1 MKAYYKN
8 VGLSTL
14 CDLFGYTRQA
24 WYAHQNRQERRLF
37 DESIIIQAV
46 KRERSEA
53 RRIGTRTLFGILHE
67 EFKAHGIKMGRDAFF
82 EVLRQHDLLIRPQ
95 QKYTI
100 TTNSHHR
107 FRKYPNLTLGLQVE
121 QSERIWVSD
130 ITYIR
135 VGQGFYYL
143 ILITDAYSRKIVGY
157 NFANTMDAA
166 FCVQTLQNALAQRDY
181 PEREL
186 IHHSD
191 RGIQYC
197 SKKYTEV
204 LLQNSVKISMTE
216 NGSPYE
222 NALAERM
229 NRTLKDHFDLGRT
242 FSSAFEA
249 KRAVEISIKYYNGRR
264 PHSSCDLMTPNEAHK
279 KQGVLKKHWKTPAER
294 KLNQSKHQELEST
307 TAH

>member
-1 MKAYYKN
+1 VPNGRKN
-8 VGLSTL
+8 ESLLQTCRS
-14 CDLFGYTRQA
+14 
-24 WYAHQNRQERRLF
+24 F
-37 DESIIIQAV
+37 DFISIIIQAI

-53 RRIGTRTLFGILHE
+53 RRIGTRTLFSILHE

-82 EVLRQHDLLIRPQ
+82 EVLRRHDLLIRPQ
-95 QKYTI
+95 RKYTI

-121 QSERIWVSD
+121 QSERVWVSD

-135 VGQGFYYL
+135 VEQGFYYL

-157 NFANTMDAA
+157 NFADTMDAA
-166 FCVQTLQNALAQRDY
+166 FCVQALQNALAQRDY

-204 LLQNSVKISMTE
+204 LLQNGIKISIACPEHRGLRTV
-216 NGSPYE
+216 
-222 NALAERM
+222 ARM
-229 NRTLKDHFDLGRT
+229 KM
-242 FSSAFEA
+242 
-249 KRAVEISIKYYNGRR
+249 
-264 PHSSCDLMTPNEAHK
+264 HS
-279 KQGVLKKHWKTPAER
+279 
-294 KLNQSKHQELEST
+294 QSV
-307 TAH
+307 